1 MPYFLVFHP
10 CSFFDNF
17 SLHPGKIPPTFCPHL
32 FNFCLITLFYPG
44 YPERIAFFTPPLHV
58 PFLAV

>member
-10 CSFFDNF
+10 SVF
-17 SLHPGKIPPTFCPHL
+17 SPTFLYTRVKFPPTFCPHP

-44 YPERIAFFTPPLHV
+44 YPERNAFFTPPLHV
-58 PFLAV
+58 PFLAG